1 MSQFRV
7 EKRRA
12 SAEVTL
18 STGGGLR
25 GAFFLAASGVTQTHP
40 ERVADL
46 LNGDA
51 GFLPFAAGADGN
63 ETMLLLNRAHVI
75 AVKLLDA
82 VPEAQLD
89 PGYELAT
96 ERQVGL
102 LLSDGTRLVGVVR
115 LSLPPG
121 RDRLS
126 DYARTPEMFRYLE
139 TDAATFVVNT
149 AHIVEMTELISEQ
162 R

>member
-7 EKRRA
+7 EKHRA
-12 SAEVTL
+12 SAEVML
-18 STGGGLR
+18 STGSRLR
-25 GAFFLAASGVTQTHP
+25 GCFFLATIGVTQTHP

-46 LNGDA
+46 LNA
-51 GFLPFAAGADGN
+51 ETGFFPFASRVDGH
-63 ETMLLLNRAHVI
+63 EKMLLVNRAHVI
-75 AVKLLDA
+75 AVKLLEDS
-82 VPEAQLD
+82 PEAQLD

-96 ERQVGL
+96 ERHVTM
-102 LLSDGTRLVGVVR
+102 LLSDGTRLSGAVR
-115 LSLPPG
+115 VYLPHG

-139 TDAATFVVNT
+139 TEGATFVVNA
-149 AHIVEMTELISEQ
+149 AHVVELTEIAGEH